1 MQSPQTLLEYVKSA
15 LSAGEGEPQIRA
27 ALAQASWTETEAN
40 TALNAWVCLDDGQ
53 VVPRAQ
59 RSRSA
64 LDALFYAILFVCFGA
79 IVGNALTMIYG
90 LINFYLPEPNETFR
104 GWRLNY
110 LRWSMAA
117 MVIILPVFMWLNAR
131 DNRISA
137 EDPAHRH
144 GAIRRW
150 LSALAIFCAVCSLIG
165 DGISVT
171 YAFLDG
177 DATPRFL
184 LKSGVVAVLSLI
196 TLYYFREGRRAAPKA
211 GFEPASWSMILV
223 AVLALA
229 MSLWNVGGPMQGS
242 AEKRDDWRMSDLNR
256 LARDLRDCPAYSA
269 KPHKEAFDPTECA
282 KNKQAL
288 TGFASEITLER
299 LSDTPARLCTVLE
312 HPDRRYL
319 GSNVERDENQVCIT
333 IRS

>member
-15 LSAGEGEPQIRA
+15 LSSGQGEPQIRA
-27 ALAQASWTETEAN
+27 ALAQASWTETETN
-40 TALNAWVCLDDGQ
+40 TALKAWVRLEDGQ

-79 IVGNALTMIYG
+79 IFGNALTMIFG
-90 LINFYLPEPNETFR
+90 LINFYLPEPNESFR
-104 GWRLNY
+104 EWQLNS

-117 MVIILPVFMWLNAR
+117 IFIILPVFMWLNAR
-131 DNRISA
+131 DNRLSA
-137 EDPAHRH
+137 EDPAYRH

-165 DGISVT
+165 DGISVI
-171 YAFLDG
+171 YAFLNG

-223 AVLALA
+223 AALALA
-229 MSLWNVGGPMQGS
+229 MSLWNVGGPRQGS
-242 AEKRDDWRMSDLNR
+242 AEKRDDWRMSDLNK
-256 LARDLRDCPAYSA
+256 LARDLRDCPAYDTN
-269 KPHKEAFDPTECA
+269 PRREAFDPLECA
-282 KNKQAL
+282 KNRQAL

-299 LSDTPARLCTVLE
+299 LSDTRSRLCTVLE
-312 HPDRRYL
+312 HPDRRSFVSYI
-319 GSNVERDENQVCIT
+319 ERDEDLVCLT
-333 IRS
+333 IKS